1 MNRPVE
7 ILEVSSPDQL
17 GQVRGLLRSSYQK
30 ELPPPYR
37 FPDSEWQEL
46 PGAYSPPGGALVL
59 AMVAGV
65 SAGSVG
71 LRTFPLPGACEMKRL
86 YVAPAFRRDTWLRGS
101 GGGAYANSRG
111 SRVHGTRALMKS
123 AVCRKSL
130 VCPVESVKTPSSSG
144 KNSHANHISATS
156 VVQLRGTLVS
166 SR

>member
-37 FPDSEWQEL
+37 FPDSEWQAL

-111 SRVHGTRALMKS
+111 SRVHGTSALTNR
-123 AVCRKSL
+123 VPL
-130 VCPVESVKTPSSSG
+130 EI
-144 KNSHANHISATS
+144 HH
-156 VVQLRGTLVS
+156 VS
-166 SR
+166 SITTQHFSIK